1 MPATEEPISKTKI
14 IVPRRR
20 ADLLS
25 RARLLE
31 ILYERLDRKLIVI
44 SAAAGYGKTSLLI
57 DLAANS
63 DLPFCWLAL
72 DPLDRE
78 PQRFVAYV
86 IASLAQKFPQF
97 GKRSKSLLDSM
108 TSLEEGMERLL
119 VTLVNEIYAD
129 IHEHFVLVLDDFHV
143 LDDSGAILSFVNRFI
158 QLVGEHCHLVIA
170 SRTLPYSR
178 TSPMSGR
185 CWAWPTRCSA
195 GRRAPGRNRRH
206 SRSAGMRDLR

>member
-1 MPATEEPISKTKI
+1 MPATGEPISKTKI

-20 ADLLS
+20 VDMLS

-31 ILYERLDRKLIVI
+31 ILNERLDRKLIVI

-119 VTLVNEIYAD
+119 VTLV
-129 IHEHFVLVLDDFHV
+129 
-143 LDDSGAILSFVNRFI
+143 
-158 QLVGEHCHLVIA
+158 
-170 SRTLPYSR
+170 
-178 TSPMSGR
+178 
-185 CWAWPTRCSA
+185 
-195 GRRAPGRNRRH
+195 
-206 SRSAGMRDLR
+206 